1 MAANK
6 HGGEQK
12 TPRSRSP
19 KAHVPVPARE
29 QGAKDAPQRAP
40 GRDMG
45 QFTGLGHPSRQKK

>member
-1 MAANK
+1 MAANR

-19 KAHVPVPARE
+19 KAHVRAAPRE
-29 QGAKDAPQRAP
+29 QGVKRDPPRAP
-40 GRDMG
+40 GRDVG

>member
-1 MAANK
+1 MVANK

-19 KAHVPVPARE
+19 KAHVPVPERE